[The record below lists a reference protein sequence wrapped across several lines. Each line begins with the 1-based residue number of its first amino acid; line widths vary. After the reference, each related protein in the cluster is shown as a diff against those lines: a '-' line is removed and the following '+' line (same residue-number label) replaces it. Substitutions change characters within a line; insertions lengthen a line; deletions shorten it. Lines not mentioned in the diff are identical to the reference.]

1 MNNRVINKAIA
12 EFVGW
17 KEFDFHLDGK
27 RILGDRPTFSNGKI
41 ISYTVDQ
48 YVPDYCN
55 DLNEMHEI
63 EKMLDDDQWLEYML
77 NLQDVLQ
84 RDPNR
89 GKWIVCQDNMHSTA
103 AQRAKAFVITIGK
116 CKE

>member
-1 MNNRVINKAIA
+1 MTNRAINKSIA
-12 EFVGW
+12 EFLGW
-17 KEFDFHLDGK
+17 KELYFHLDGK

-48 YVPDYCN
+48 YVPDHCN
-55 DLNEMHEI
+55 DLNLIHEI
-63 EKMLDDDQWLEYML
+63 EKTLDDDQWLEYML

-103 AQRAKAFVITIGK
+103 AQRAKAFVKTIGK
-116 CKE
+116 WKE